1 MSIMAWVLGV
11 AAILLL
17 LFAILQR
24 AGFTQGIL
32 RKKIGSPK
40 QSYMEEFA
48 DELAGD
54 FLVAPTPY
62 PKTKPQHPEI
72 PWQYGADRLVLM
84 VRDPNWLFAYW
95 EITAAKQDEFSQQ
108 YGQSAWGSSRPVL
121 RVYDVTGV
129 EFNGSNANNYIDYAI
144 SDYVDNWHLEVS
156 RPNSTLCVDVGR
168 VFPDGRFVTL
178 LRSNI
183 VHTPSMEVSNLVDEE
198 WMWIDGIYRT
208 ITRLHPGSSPLM
220 MEDVSQR
227 MGLVPL
233 GISSP
238 EFTRSAN
245 NSNLP

>member
-1 MSIMAWVLGV
+1 MNIVAWVLGF

-17 LFAILQR
+17 LAVITWR
-24 AGFTQGIL
+24 TGISRKAL
-32 RKKIGSPK
+32 RKKIGSSKP
-40 QSYMEEFA
+40 SHMEEFA
-48 DELAGD
+48 DEIAGD

-62 PKTKPQHPEI
+62 PKTKQQHPDI
-72 PWQYGADRLVLM
+72 PWQYGSDRLVLM

-129 EFNGSNANNYIDYAI
+129 EFNGNNANNYIDFAI

-156 RPNSTLCVDVGR
+156 RPNSALFVDVGR
-168 VFPDGRFVTL
+168 VFPDGRFITL

-183 VHTPSMEVSNLVDEE
+183 VHTPSMEFSNLIDEE
-198 WMWIDGIYRT
+198 WMWIEGIYRT
-208 ITRLHPGSSPLM
+208 VTKLHPGSSPLM
-220 MEDVSQR
+220 MEEISQR

-238 EFTRSAN
+238 EFTAPRK
-245 NSNLP
+245 

>member
-1 MSIMAWVLGV
+1 MNIMAWVLGF

-17 LFAILQR
+17 LAVIMWR
-24 AGFTQGIL
+24 AGISRGAL
-32 RKKIGSPK
+32 RKKIGSSKP
-40 QSYMEEFA
+40 SPMEEFA
-48 DELAGD
+48 DEIAGD
-54 FLVAPTPY
+54 FLVAPTSY

-95 EITAAKQDEFSQQ
+95 EITASRQDKFSQQ
-108 YGQSAWGSSRPVL
+108 YGQSAWSSSRPVL

-129 EFNGSNANNYIDYAI
+129 EFNGNNANNYIDFAI

-168 VFPDGRFVTL
+168 VLPDGRFVTL

-183 VHTPSMEVSNLVDEE
+183 VHTPSMEISNLVDEE
-198 WMWIDGIYRT
+198 WMWIEGIYRT
-208 ITRLHPGSSPLM
+208 INRLHPGSSQLM
-220 MEDVSQR
+220 VEDVSQR

-238 EFTRSAN
+238 EFTRS
-245 NSNLP
+245 SK

>member
-1 MSIMAWVLGV
+1 V
-11 AAILLL
+11 A
-17 LFAILQR
+17 FTVTK
-24 AGFTQGIL
+24 AGIIQDAL
-32 RKKIGSPK
+32 RKKIGSAKVSPV
-40 QSYMEEFA
+40 EEFA
-48 DELAGD
+48 DEIAGD
-54 FLVAPTPY
+54 FLDATIPH
-62 PKTKPQHPEI
+62 PKTKPPHPEI
-72 PWQYGADRLVLM
+72 PWQYGADRMVLM

-108 YGQSAWGSSRPVL
+108 YGESAWSLSRPVL

-129 EFNGSNANNYIDYAI
+129 EFNGNNANNYIDFTI
-144 SDYVDNWHLEVS
+144 SDYVDNWHLDVS
-156 RPNSTLCVDVGR
+156 RPNSTFCVDVGR

-198 WMWIDGIYRT
+198 WMWIEGIYRT

-220 MEDVSQR
+220 VEDVSRR

-238 EFTRSAN
+238 EFTRSRE
-245 NSNLP
+245 